1 MNTLFLQF
9 LLVSFFLS
17 VVFLH
22 TAKRNF
28 WTIILYGL
36 QSLIIAILLVL
47 SFWETG
53 AIASLLMAGLI
64 LAVKVIITPL
74 FFIKLIKKYNLK
86 FLVSTYVNIPLTFII
101 ITILTVVAHS
111 SVFLPL
117 TTIAPANHF
126 FLSIILATLFISIFL
141 IINRKGVLSQITGV
155 LSLENSIVAF
165 ALFSGLEQSLALQIG
180 IIFDIFVWII
190 ITTIFMSMLYKHFKS
205 FDVTRM
211 EELKD

>member
-1 MNTLFLQF
+1 MNTLFLQS

-22 TAKRNF
+22 AAKRNF

-47 SFWETG
+47 SFLETG
-53 AIASLLMAGLI
+53 AITALFMAGII
-64 LAVKVIITPL
+64 LVVKVILTPL

-86 FLVSTYVNIPLTFII
+86 FLVSTYINIPLTFII
-101 ITILTVVAHS
+101 ITILTVIAHS

-117 TTIAPANHF
+117 TTITPSNHL
-126 FLSIILATLFISIFL
+126 FLSIILATLFIYLFL

-155 LSLENSIVAF
+155 LSLENSMVAF

-205 FDVTRM
+205 FDVTKM